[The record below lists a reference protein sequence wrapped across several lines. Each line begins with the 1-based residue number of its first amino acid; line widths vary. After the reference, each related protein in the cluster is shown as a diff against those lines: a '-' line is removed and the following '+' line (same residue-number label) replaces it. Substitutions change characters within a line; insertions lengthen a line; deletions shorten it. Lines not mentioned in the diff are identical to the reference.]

1 MIVGYLRGNL
11 AALRTLLYVNRF
23 FFKAALPVLLR
34 TLLVRLLDHRRF
46 NSIQDG
52 LAALMISSVIH
63 SQRTL
68 WYSKTENSG
77 TTFSATTFL
86 AVFGLKLI
94 EPITSPLLQDAFQGV
109 SPTTVNY
116 IQYPTKIFQYN
127 YHIENFLS
135 ETFAPPLQR
144 IFTASDFH
152 GVDIQEGVL
161 GHTARTRFLV
171 LFMVCYP
178 ESIRDL
184 SFHISEAHRYLPFA
198 GKLSSLKAIELSRDE
213 DEAIPKTHLNDAIS
227 FLQTNRTTFPK
238 KEQLK
243 LSFDESWDYWKQWD
257 DTISA
262 QEQRNLESEHQTSI
276 FALYH
281 ALGDPVKLDAT
292 GYPGFYDI
300 AKTFEVGALRVLT
313 DFDGTRYDFGEG
325 PDQQEFLKRCHQLQV
340 LIIDVGYPEL
350 FSWAVERKSD
360 GTVEEAPGNFL
371 GSLRDI
377 RLHADVSPVV
387 LNDVTTGFGKSLL
400 SIQTQIDLELSC
412 FGGFYLGDFSACPQ
426 LEDMKLLILGRRLT
440 LPDPTDT
447 SVKHGYLSPVW
458 KLPRL
463 RNLQVYQEA
472 SVMFNFASLDHMPI
486 SNT

>member
-1 MIVGYLRGNL
+1 
-11 AALRTLLYVNRF
+11 
-23 FFKAALPVLLR
+23 
-34 TLLVRLLDHRRF
+34 
-46 NSIQDG
+46 
-52 LAALMISSVIH
+52 MISSVIH

-77 TTFSATTFL
+77 KTFSATTFL

-109 SPTTVNY
+109 SPTTINY

-127 YHIENFLS
+127 YHIENILS
-135 ETFAPPLQR
+135 ETFTPPLQR

-171 LFMVCYP
+171 LLMVCYP

-213 DEAIPKTHLNDAIS
+213 DEAIPKTQLNDAIS

-238 KEQLK
+238 KKQLK

-262 QEQRNLESEHQTSI
+262 QEQRNLEREHQTSI

-313 DFDGTRYDFGEG
+313 DFDGTRCYFGEG

-340 LIIDVGYPEL
+340 LNIDVGYPEL

-360 GTVEEAPGNFL
+360 GTVEEAPRKFSRQPPGY
-371 GSLRDI
+371 
-377 RLHADVSPVV
+377 
-387 LNDVTTGFGKSLL
+387 
-400 SIQTQIDLELSC
+400 QTARGRQPCCLERC
-412 FGGFYLGDFSACPQ
+412 HHWVRKVITENPN
-426 LEDMKLLILGRRLT
+426 
-440 LPDPTDT
+440 P
-447 SVKHGYLSPVW
+447 
-458 KLPRL
+458 
-463 RNLQVYQEA
+463 
-472 SVMFNFASLDHMPI
+472 
-486 SNT
+486 